1 MPKSPR
7 TWDERP
13 QIRRLCGRGIRSGDA
28 VLQYV
33 IAGLV
38 YGGIYALAASG
49 LVVTYQSTGIFNFA
63 FASLAYALARFYY
76 FLNTQHHWA
85 IVPAALVAIVV
96 AGPALGIGL
105 YFFLFKRLRLARPLI
120 KVVATIGVSVAI
132 PPAATLIFGNETI
145 LSAPGLAPEPVRV
158 FDVFGVAVTMEQ
170 VIVYICVVLVVAVGV
185 VVLRYT
191 DIGLSVRA
199 MVDSPAMTSLSATS
213 PGRISMGVWA
223 VSVGLAG
230 LVGVLAA
237 PQVGLDPGDIT
248 LVMVAAFAA
257 VIAARLR
264 SLPVA
269 MAVGL
274 LMGIAGTLVQY
285 FFSNSSTLSAD
296 VIPAIPF
303 IVTAIVL
310 AYFLIRGTG
319 TEESEGVGGP
329 LDRAIAPQGDALTGT
344 KRERYG
350 SAFGWQLPLLAF
362 AILCVLPLVVSS
374 FWVGLIGQGVC
385 FAIILLS
392 ITLVTGEGGMIWL
405 CQATFAGIGAVA
417 AAQLAVQHG
426 WPVLVAILAGGLIA
440 SPFGV
445 VIGVVTIRLGNL
457 YVALVTLTVGLLF
470 DDLVFTQ
477 QIFSNDSI
485 GVNVN
490 LPSFAASPRAFTYLA
505 LGVFALAALLVL
517 NVQKSTTGLALN
529 AVRGS
534 PLGARSIGISVQH
547 MKVLVSGIA
556 AFVAGIGGAMYALS
570 LGTALPTNY
579 SSLLGLVWL
588 AILVTLGIRSNTA
601 ALLAGVSYTV
611 LAGVAQA
618 YLPTAFNQVT
628 PILFGLGA
636 VQVAKFPN
644 GAMTENARQV
654 LWAWDR
660 VRGVTKPN
668 LIAVTQEGVIVGG
681 DLA

>member
-1 MPKSPR
+1 VR
-7 TWDERP
+7 WR
-13 QIRRLCGRGIRSGDA
+13 IGSGDA

-38 YGGIYALAASG
+38 YGGIYAITAGA
-49 LVVTYQSTGIFNFA
+49 LVVTYQSTGILNFA

-76 FLNTQHHWA
+76 YLNTQEHWA
-85 IVPAALVAIVV
+85 IVPAAVV
-96 AGPALGIGL
+96 SILIAGPALGIAL
-105 YFFLFKRLRLARPLI
+105 YFALFKRLRLARPLI
-120 KVVATIGVSVAI
+120 KVVATIGISVAL
-132 PPAATLIFGNETI
+132 PPAATLVFGNQTI

-158 FDVFGVAVTMEQ
+158 FNLLGVAVTMEQ
-170 VIVYICVVLVVAVGV
+170 IIVYICVVLILVVGV
-185 VVLRYT
+185 VVLHYT
-191 DIGLSVRA
+191 DIGLRVRA
-199 MVDSPAMTSLSATS
+199 MVDSPAMTSLSATN
-213 PGRISMGVWA
+213 PDRISMGVWA
-223 VSVGLAG
+223 VTTGLAG

-237 PQVGLDPGDIT
+237 PVVGLDPGDFT

-264 SLPVA
+264 SLPIAVV
-269 MAVGL
+269 VGL

-285 FFSNSSTLSAD
+285 FFSNSTSLSAD

-310 AYFLIRGTG
+310 VFFMIRGTAVD
-319 TEESEGVGGP
+319 ESEGVGGP
-329 LDRAIAPQGDALTGT
+329 LDRAIMPQGDAPTGSN
-344 KRERYG
+344 RDRYA

-362 AILCVLPLVVSS
+362 GILCILPLVVST
-374 FWVGLIGQGVC
+374 FWIGLLGQGVC

-405 CQATFAGIGAVA
+405 CQATFAGIGAVV
-417 AAQLAVQHG
+417 AAQLAVHHG
-426 WPVLVAILAGGLIA
+426 WPVMLSVLVGGLA
-440 SPFGV
+440 ALPFGV
-445 VIGVVTIRLGNL
+445 IIGLVTIRLGNL

-477 QIFSNDSI
+477 QIFSNYSI

-490 LPSFAASPRAFTYLA
+490 LPSFASSPRAFTYLA
-505 LGVFALAALLVL
+505 LGVFAVASLVIL
-517 NVQKSTTGLALN
+517 NLQRSTTGLALN
-529 AVRGS
+529 AVRWS
-534 PLGARSIGISVQH
+534 PVGVRTIGISVLQ

-556 AFVAGIGGAMYALS
+556 ACVAGIGGAMYALS
-570 LGTALPTNY
+570 LGSALPTNY
-579 SSLLGLVWL
+579 SSLVGLIWL
-588 AILVTLGIRSNTA
+588 AILVTLGIRSNIA

-611 LAGVAQA
+611 LSGVAVA
-618 YLPTAFNQVT
+618 YLPTEFAEVT

-654 LWAWDR
+654 LWAWDKL
-660 VRGVTKPN
+660 RGVTQSSEVSSTRES
-668 LIAVTQEGVIVGG
+668 AVVGG
-681 DLA
+681 DLL

>member
-1 MPKSPR
+1 
-7 TWDERP
+7 
-13 QIRRLCGRGIRSGDA
+13 

-38 YGGIYALAASG
+38 YGGIYAITASG
-49 LVVTYQSTGIFNFA
+49 LVVTYQSTGILNFA

-76 FLNTQHHWA
+76 WLNTQEHWA

-105 YFFLFKRLRLARPLI
+105 YYFLFKRLRLARPLI
-120 KVVATIGVSVAI
+120 KVVATIGISVAV

-158 FDVFGVAVTMEQ
+158 FDVAGVAVTMEQ
-170 VIVYICVVLVVAVGV
+170 VIVYICVVLVVLLGV
-185 VVLRYT
+185 VVLRLT
-191 DIGLSVRA
+191 DIGLRVRA
-199 MVDSPAMTSLSATS
+199 MVDSPAMTALSATS
-213 PGRISMGVWA
+213 PDRISMGVWA
-223 VSVGLAG
+223 VSIGLAG
-230 LVGVLAA
+230 LVGVLSA
-237 PQVGLDPGDIT
+237 PVVGLDPGDIT

-257 VIAARLR
+257 VVAARLR

-269 MAVGL
+269 MGVGL

-285 FFSNSSTLSAD
+285 FFSNSSSLSAD

-310 AYFLIRGTG
+310 VYFMVRGTG
-319 TEESEGVGGP
+319 SEDTEGVGGP
-329 LDRAIAPQGDALTGT
+329 LDRAIVPQGDAPTGSN
-344 KRERYG
+344 RQRYA
-350 SAFGWQLPLLAF
+350 STFGWQLPLLAF
-362 AILCVLPLVVSS
+362 VILCVLPLVLSG

-385 FAIILLS
+385 FSIILLS

-405 CQATFAGIGAVA
+405 CQATFAGIGAVV
-417 AAQLAVQHG
+417 AAQLAVDHG
-426 WPVLVAILAGGLIA
+426 WPVMLAVLVGGVVA
-440 SPFGV
+440 APFGV
-445 VIGVVTIRLGNL
+445 IIGLVTIRLGNL

-485 GVNVN
+485 GVNVG
-490 LPSFAASPRAFTYLA
+490 LPSFASSPRAFTYLA
-505 LGVFALAALLVL
+505 LCVFALAALVVL
-517 NVQKSTTGLALN
+517 NVQKSTAGLALN
-529 AVRGS
+529 AVRWS
-534 PLGARSIGISVQH
+534 PVGARTIGISVLQ

-556 AFVAGIGGAMYALS
+556 ACVAGIGGAMYALS

-579 SSLLGLVWL
+579 SSLLGLIWL

-601 ALLAGVSYTV
+601 ALMAGVSYTV
-611 LAGVAQA
+611 LAGIAVA
-618 YLPTAFNQVT
+618 YLPAAYAQVT

-654 LWAWDR
+654 LWFWDK
-660 VRGVTKPN
+660 VRGVSRAEPVPE
-668 LIAVTQEGVIVGG
+668 LEAVAGEPVAQERVVVGG

>member
-1 MPKSPR
+1 
-7 TWDERP
+7 
-13 QIRRLCGRGIRSGDA
+13 

-38 YGGIYALAASG
+38 YGGIYAIAAAG

-76 FLNTQHHWA
+76 FLNTQQHWP
-85 IVPAALVAIVV
+85 IVPAALVSIVL
-96 AGPALGIGL
+96 AGPALGIVL
-105 YFFLFKRLRLARPLI
+105 YFALFRRLRLARPLI
-120 KVVATIGVSVAI
+120 KVVATIGISVAI

-158 FDVFGVAVTMEQ
+158 FDVLGVAVTMEQ
-170 VIVYICVVLVVAVGV
+170 IIVYICVALVAVVGV

-191 DIGLSVRA
+191 DVGLQVRA
-199 MVDSPAMTSLSATS
+199 MVDSPAMTSLSAAS
-213 PGRISMGVWA
+213 PDLISMGVWA
-223 VSVGLAG
+223 VSIGLAG

-237 PQVGLDPGDIT
+237 PQVGLDAGDIT

-269 MAVGL
+269 VAVGL
-274 LMGIAGTLVQY
+274 LMGIAENLVQY

-310 AYFLIRGTG
+310 VYFMIRGTK

-329 LDRAIAPQGDALTGT
+329 LDRAIVPQGDVPTGSN
-344 KRERYG
+344 RERYA
-350 SAFGWQLPLLAF
+350 STFGWQLPLLAF
-362 AILCVLPLVVSS
+362 AILCILPLVLST
-374 FWVGLIGQGVC
+374 FWIGLIGQGVC

-405 CQATFAGIGAVA
+405 CQATFAGIGAVV
-417 AAQLAVQHG
+417 AAQLAVHHG
-426 WPVLVAILAGGLIA
+426 WPVMLSVLVGGVTA
-440 SPFGV
+440 VPFGV
-445 VIGVVTIRLGNL
+445 IIGLVTIRLGNL

-477 QIFSNDSI
+477 QIFSNYSI
-485 GVNVN
+485 GVNVS
-490 LPSFAASPRAFTYLA
+490 LPSFASSPRAFTYLS
-505 LGVFALAALLVL
+505 LGVFALASMVVLV
-517 NVQKSTTGLALN
+517 VQKSTTGLALN
-529 AVRGS
+529 AVRWS
-534 PLGARSIGISVQH
+534 PVGARTIGIGVLQ

-556 AFVAGIGGAMYALS
+556 ACVAGIGGAMYALS
-570 LGTALPTNY
+570 LGSALPTNY

-588 AILVTLGIRSNTA
+588 AILVTLGIRSNVA

-618 YLPTAFNQVT
+618 YLPDKFTEVT

-654 LWAWDR
+654 LWAWDK
-660 VRGVTKPN
+660 VRGVPKSN
-668 LIAVTQEGVIVGG
+668 QVAATQEAAVVGG
-681 DLA
+681 DLVRAP

>member
-1 MPKSPR
+1 M
-7 TWDERP
+7 
-13 QIRRLCGRGIRSGDA
+13 GGA

-38 YGGIYALAASG
+38 YGGIYAITASG
-49 LVVTYQSTGIFNFA
+49 LVVTYQSTGILNFA
-63 FASLAYALARFYY
+63 FASLAYAIARFYY
-76 FLNTQHHWA
+76 YLNTQEHWA
-85 IVPAALVAIVV
+85 IVPAALVSIVLV
-96 AGPALGIGL
+96 GPALGIGL
-105 YFFLFKRLRLARPLI
+105 YFFLFRRLRLARPLI
-120 KVVATIGVSVAI
+120 KVVATIGISVAI
-132 PPAATLIFGNETI
+132 PPAATLLFGNETI

-158 FDVFGVAVTMEQ
+158 FDVLGVAVTMEQ
-170 VIVYICVVLVVAVGV
+170 IIVYICVVLVVVAGV
-185 VVLRYT
+185 VILRFT
-191 DIGLSVRA
+191 DVGLRVRA
-199 MVDSPAMTSLSATS
+199 MVDSPAMTSLTATS
-213 PGRISMGVWA
+213 PDRIAMGVWA
-223 VSVGLAG
+223 ASIGLAG

-310 AYFLIRGTG
+310 VYFMIRGTG

-329 LDRAIAPQGDALTGT
+329 LDRAITPQGDAPTGSN
-344 KRERYG
+344 RERYA
-350 SAFGWQLPLLAF
+350 STFGWQLPVLAF
-362 AILCVLPLVVSS
+362 AILCILPLVLSG
-374 FWVGLIGQGVC
+374 FWVGVIGQGVC

-405 CQATFAGIGAVA
+405 CQATFAGIGAVV
-417 AAQLAVQHG
+417 AAQLAVDHG
-426 WPVLVAILAGGLIA
+426 WPVMLAVLVGGVA
-440 SPFGV
+440 ATPFGV
-445 VIGVVTIRLGNL
+445 IIGVVTIRLGNL

-477 QIFSNDSI
+477 QIFSNNSI

-490 LPSFAASPRAFTYLA
+490 LPSFASSPRAFTYLA
-505 LGVFALAALLVL
+505 LGVFALAALVIL
-517 NVQKSTTGLALN
+517 NLQKSTVGLAMN
-529 AVRGS
+529 AVRWS
-534 PLGARSIGISVQH
+534 PVGAQTIGISVLR
-547 MKVLVSGIA
+547 MKVLVAGIA
-556 AFVAGIGGAMYALS
+556 ACVAGIGGAMYALS

-611 LAGVAQA
+611 LAAIAQV
-618 YLPTAFNQVT
+618 YLPAAYSQVT

-654 LWAWDR
+654 LWAWDKL
-660 VRGVTKPN
+660 RGVAKPDH
-668 LIAVTQEGVIVGG
+668 LAVPQETAVVGG
-681 DLA
+681 DLV